1 VDSIGSILS
10 TELHRGYFYVE
21 GRMSPVSAPESFLGV
36 TEQH

>member
-21 GRMSPVSAPESFLGV
+21 GRMPPVSASGQLSKCD
-36 TEQH
+36 